1 MRFVRELTSWLSG
14 TAEADDFPY
23 SPVLAEFHRVGKH
36 FVEKELLA
44 LLDHVRAQVS
54 APAPGPPTP
63 AVRQLRDFLDVA
75 LDKWDGR
82 YDYRSYLALRLLR
95 LPCDADDGPDDRP
108 GGADDRPGSADD
120 RPGSA
125 DDRPG
130 SADDRPGSAD
140 DRPGSPEAVHADGP
154 AADPDRARR
163 DRLLVRL
170 VADALAFEAA
180 ATSGATDLLP
190 EDRPGREVV
199 AKRHR
204 LGVRAAAPALA
215 RLGLAGAAHHPE
227 PAAVLRALAAD
238 RAPAGEPAL
247 WLSMLPVYVSH
258 DEYLFIRVLQAYECL
273 FAGLVDELRA
283 AIAALAAGR
292 ARAAADRLAYGC
304 QLLTAAG
311 PLFSLLAT
319 MQPAAFRT
327 FRQYTEG
334 ASAIQ
339 SRSYKLME
347 SLCRTP
353 DTARL
358 ESPAYQQVPEVRDR
372 VHAGQPSVDEAFRAA
387 VRAGLLTGADVDL
400 VARAMGAF
408 AAAVL
413 QWRRTHHR
421 LATRMLGPRPGT
433 GYTEGTPYLAAVR
446 SIPVFSSV
454 TPDPDPSSG
463 TGPSGGNPE

>member
-14 TAEADDFPY
+14 AADPDNFPY

-44 LLDHVRAQVS
+44 LLDSVRAQVT
-54 APAPGPPTP
+54 APAAGPPSP
-63 AVRQLRDFLDVA
+63 AARLLGDFLDVA

-95 LPCDADDGPDDRP
+95 LPCGADDGP
-108 GGADDRPGSADD
+108 GGEDGGHGDGAAGH
-120 RPGSA
+120 
-125 DDRPG
+125 
-130 SADDRPGSAD
+130 
-140 DRPGSPEAVHADGP
+140 PEG
-154 AADPDRARR
+154 ARRDR

-170 VADALAFEAA
+170 VADALAFELAA
-180 ATSGATDLLP
+180 GSDATDLLP
-190 EDRPGREVV
+190 EDRPSREVV

-204 LGVRAAAPALA
+204 LGVRAASPALA
-215 RLGLAGAAHHPE
+215 RLGLAGEIHDRE
-227 PAAVLRALAAD
+227 PAAVLRTLVADGDPAAELAL
-238 RAPAGEPAL
+238 R
-247 WLSMLPVYVSH
+247 LSMLPVYVSH

-273 FAGLVDELRA
+273 FAGLVEELRA
-283 AIAALAAGR
+283 TIVALRAGH
-292 ARAAADRLAYGC
+292 ARPAADRLAYAC
-304 QLLTAAG
+304 AQLTAAG

-353 DTARL
+353 EGARL

-387 VRAGLLTGADVDL
+387 VREGLLTGADAEL
-400 VARAMGAF
+400 VAGAMRTF

-454 TPDPDPSSG
+454 THDPGPSSRTDP
-463 TGPSGGNPE
+463 TGGSPE

>member
-1 MRFVRELTSWLSG
+1 MRELTSWLSG

-108 GGADDRPGSADD
+108 GGADDRPGS
-120 RPGSA
+120 
-125 DDRPG
+125 
-130 SADDRPGSAD
+130 
-140 DRPGSPEAVHADGP
+140 PEAVHADGP

-215 RLGLAGAAHHPE
+215 RLGLAGAAYHPE

-283 AIAALAAGR
+283 AIAVLAAGR

-353 DTARL
+353 EAARL